1 MRPAEDSITWDL
13 SEHLAVERQTESGTR
28 RDDLSA
34 LNYFAVMVLLA
45 LAVPL
50 PFELMARI
58 RTLYIAPLTSE
69 PVVSERLV
77 ITKGVVVSAGLNAF
91 HVVPLLVEYS

>member
-1 MRPAEDSITWDL
+1 MTSTM
-13 SEHLAVERQTESGTR
+13 
-28 RDDLSA
+28 
-34 LNYFAVMVLLA
+34 NYFAVIVLLV

-58 RTLYIAPLTSE
+58 RTLYVAPLTCE

-77 ITKGVVVSAGLNAF
+77 ITKGVDVSAGLNAF
-91 HVVPLLVEYS
+91 HVLPLSVEYS